1 MDLAIKKD
9 TPHSYQLSIRN
20 QDALSILKIFPL
32 LLPLLV
38 SVLYND
44 KKINSKLFEIE
55 ERRHKM
61 IRIEHL
67 SKAFDSIKA
76 VDDISLEINKGEI
89 FGLLGP
95 NGAGK
100 TTTISIISGLLKP
113 DAGKITVDSL
123 DLERDL
129 QSIKKKMGV
138 VPQDMAFYEELSAKE
153 NLLFWGKL
161 QGVKRKVL
169 EERIQTYLKATGL
182 LGRENDPLKKYS
194 GGMKRRINLIIGL
207 IHQPKLLLLDEP
219 TIGIDV
225 QTRLNIFKLIKQ
237 ASSDGTTI
245 LYTTHNLQEAEELCH
260 RIAIMDKGKILA
272 NGTLEELIQI
282 VGEKDIIIVSGKFS
296 VDQGR
301 KITVVFKEAIV
312 LSLKEG
318 KLILSLE
325 ASKKMPLL
333 LEEFFKQ
340 GIGIDDI
347 SIKQPNLESV
357 FLKLTGRELRE

>member
-1 MDLAIKKD
+1 
-9 TPHSYQLSIRN
+9 
-20 QDALSILKIFPL
+20 
-32 LLPLLV
+32 
-38 SVLYND
+38 
-44 KKINSKLFEIE
+44 
-55 ERRHKM
+55 M

-76 VDDISLEINKGEI
+76 VDDISLEINEGEI

-100 TTTISIISGLLKP
+100 TTTISIISGLIKP
-113 DAGKITVDSL
+113 DSGKIIVDSL

-129 QSIKKKMGV
+129 QSIKKMMGV
-138 VPQDMAFYEELSAKE
+138 VPQEMAFYEELSAKE

-161 QGVKRKVL
+161 QGVKRKIL
-169 EERIQTYLKATGL
+169 EERIHTYLETTGL
-182 LGRENDPLKKYS
+182 MGRENDPLKKYS

-219 TIGIDV
+219 TLGIDI
-225 QTRLNIFKLIKQ
+225 QTRLNIFNLIKH
-237 ASSDGTTI
+237 ASSRGTTI

-260 RIAIMDKGKILA
+260 RIAIMDNGKILA
-272 NGTLEELIQI
+272 QGTLEELIKI
-282 VGEKDIIIVSGKFS
+282 VGEKDIIIISGKFS
-296 VDQGR
+296 ADQGR
-301 KITVVFKEAIV
+301 KITEAFKEATV

-318 KLILSLE
+318 KIIISLE
-325 ASKKMPLL
+325 ASEKMPLL

-340 GIGIDDI
+340 GISIDDI
-347 SIKQPNLESV
+347 SINQPNLESV

>member
-1 MDLAIKKD
+1 
-9 TPHSYQLSIRN
+9 
-20 QDALSILKIFPL
+20 
-32 LLPLLV
+32 
-38 SVLYND
+38 
-44 KKINSKLFEIE
+44 
-55 ERRHKM
+55 M

-123 DLERDL
+123 DLERNL
-129 QSIKKKMGV
+129 QSIKKMMGV

-169 EERIQTYLKATGL
+169 EERIHAYLKATGL

-260 RIAIMDKGKILA
+260 RIAIMDQGKILA

-301 KITVVFKEAIV
+301 KITEVFKEATV

>member
-1 MDLAIKKD
+1 
-9 TPHSYQLSIRN
+9 
-20 QDALSILKIFPL
+20 
-32 LLPLLV
+32 
-38 SVLYND
+38 
-44 KKINSKLFEIE
+44 
-55 ERRHKM
+55 M

-89 FGLLGP
+89 FGFLGP

-100 TTTISIISGLLKP
+100 TTTISMISGLLKP
-113 DAGKITVDSL
+113 DSGKIVVDSL
-123 DLERDL
+123 DLKSNL
-129 QSIKKKMGV
+129 QSIKKMMGV
-138 VPQDMAFYEELSAKE
+138 VPQEMAFYEELSAKE

-161 QGVKRKVL
+161 QGVKRKIL
-169 EERIQTYLKATGL
+169 EERIYTYLEITGL
-182 LGRENDPLKKYS
+182 LGREHDPLKKYS

-225 QTRLNIFKLIKQ
+225 QTRLNIFNLIKQ
-237 ASSDGTTI
+237 TSSQGTTI

-260 RIAIMDKGKILA
+260 RIAIMDHGKILA
-272 NGTLEELIQI
+272 QGTLEELIQI
-282 VGEKDIIIVSGKFS
+282 VGEKDIIIISGKFS

-301 KITVVFKEAIV
+301 KITAVFKEAKV
-312 LSLKEG
+312 LSLMEG
-318 KLILSLE
+318 KIILSLE
-325 ASKKMPLL
+325 ATKKMPLL

>member
-1 MDLAIKKD
+1 
-9 TPHSYQLSIRN
+9 
-20 QDALSILKIFPL
+20 
-32 LLPLLV
+32 
-38 SVLYND
+38 
-44 KKINSKLFEIE
+44 
-55 ERRHKM
+55 M

-67 SKAFDSIKA
+67 SKTFDSIKA

-89 FGLLGP
+89 FGFLGP

-113 DAGKITVDSL
+113 DAGKIVVDSL
-123 DLERDL
+123 DLEKDL
-129 QSIKKKMGV
+129 QTIKKMMGV
-138 VPQDMAFYEELSAKE
+138 VPQEMAFYEELSAKE

-161 QGVKRKVL
+161 QGVKRKIL
-169 EERIQTYLKATGL
+169 EERIHIYLEATGL

-219 TIGIDV
+219 TIGIDI

-237 ASSDGTTI
+237 ASSQGTTI

-260 RIAIMDKGKILA
+260 RIAIMDHGKILA
-272 NGTLEELIQI
+272 QGTLEELIQI
-282 VGEKDIIIVSGKFS
+282 VGEKDIIIISGKFS

-301 KITVVFKEAIV
+301 KITAVFKEATV

-318 KLILSLE
+318 KIILSLE

>member
-1 MDLAIKKD
+1 MLRIK
-9 TPHSYQLSIRN
+9 
-20 QDALSILKIFPL
+20 
-32 LLPLLV
+32 
-38 SVLYND
+38 
-44 KKINSKLFEIE
+44 
-55 ERRHKM
+55 
-61 IRIEHL
+61 HL
-67 SKAFDSIKA
+67 SKTFDSIKA

-89 FGLLGP
+89 FGFLGP

-100 TTTISIISGLLKP
+100 TTTISMISGLLKP
-113 DAGKITVDSL
+113 DSGKIVVDSL
-123 DLERDL
+123 DLKSNL
-129 QSIKKKMGV
+129 QSIKKMMGV
-138 VPQDMAFYEELSAKE
+138 VPQEMAFYEELSAKE

-161 QGVKRKVL
+161 QGVKRKIL
-169 EERIQTYLKATGL
+169 EERIYTYLEITGL

-225 QTRLNIFKLIKQ
+225 QTRLNIFNLIKQ
-237 ASSDGTTI
+237 TSSQGTTI

-260 RIAIMDKGKILA
+260 RIAIMDHGKILA
-272 NGTLEELIQI
+272 QGTLEELIQI
-282 VGEKDIIIVSGKFS
+282 VGEKDIIIISGKFS

-301 KITVVFKEAIV
+301 KITAVFKEAKV
-312 LSLKEG
+312 LSLMEG
-318 KLILSLE
+318 KIILSLE
-325 ASKKMPLL
+325 ATKKMPLL